1 MVMKTELPGNG
12 VKHVVVLMLENRGF
26 DHIMGWLYDDK
37 VKPAQILGR
46 EGDER
51 PFLGLS
57 SLSKQALADLANPTP
72 SGGALPI
79 NKGARSPKT
88 PAYNTGESFEHIM
101 NQVWT
106 KGLKPEAWFNREARE
121 ALIQK
126 MIQEQ
131 QPTMRGYVLDYNL
144 DVQQH
149 MKISLGKDDL
159 SEVLDTYTPEQV
171 PVLSGLARY
180 YSVSDEWYCSV
191 PSQTNTNRAFS
202 LSGTS
207 RGMVN
212 NSFYDP
218 DTWNPGV
225 KVMRWW
231 EGKSHSDELPV
242 STRCLFEVL
251 EQHNYDWKVY
261 WQDTWPPK
269 ILTLGMEWQYTR
281 TMFPLLQNKKFDKNF
296 KQFDASKPNN
306 DFFEDCRNGRLPAVS
321 WIEPKWGGGVAWN
334 SKMRGVGNDYHPVS
348 DTTVGEDFVMNVYN
362 ALSSHENW
370 KDTLLIITFDENGG
384 TYDHM
389 FPPLARPSKTDAC
402 PLPEP
407 PIVRGDMDEETR
419 TQFGFGFAQ
428 FGVRVPTLLIS
439 PRVPRGTIFRSR
451 EDTPFDHTSMIA
463 TVLRMARIPDDEW
476 MMGDRV
482 AHAPTFEHLLA
493 PGPVADIPDPTDAL
507 KVSGVREAGDALN
520 YNTQYIFEYVG
531 DIWHSQPGPVYLT
544 KSAYGRMYAFSYPTF
559 TADPEA
565 AITFSIAPVGG
576 GDVVTPILNM
586 STVRIKTSERSP
598 LGNSLL
604 TVRAELAGVFYDH
617 DASDPGAQWQ
627 MRLLSSRDRRDEI
640 RVNDL
645 VFFVSQLQPAIWQK
659 LSEQTHPDPM
669 QRLLPWP
676 KDPTYATTRAGEW
689 GLWRI
694 RPKPLVG

>member
-1 MVMKTELPGNG
+1 MVMKTQLPGEG

-26 DHIMGWLYDDK
+26 DHLMGWLYNDEIQ
-37 VKPAQILGR
+37 PRQILGR
-46 EGDER
+46 EDDDR

-57 SLSKQALADLANPTP
+57 SMDPHALAALENPTP
-72 SGGALPI
+72 SRGALPI

-101 NQVWT
+101 NQMWT
-106 KGLKPEAWFNREARE
+106 KGLGSEAWFNREARQ

-126 MIQEQ
+126 MIQEG
-131 QPTMRGYVLDYNL
+131 QPMMRGYVLDYNL
-144 DVQQH
+144 DVQHH

-180 YSVSDEWYCSV
+180 YAVSDEWFCSV

-225 KVMRWW
+225 NLMRLW

-269 ILTLGMEWQYTR
+269 ALTMGKEWQYTR
-281 TMFPLLQNKKFDKNF
+281 TMFPLLQNKKFDRNF
-296 KQFDASKPNN
+296 VQFDASKPGN
-306 DFFEDCRNGRLPAVS
+306 DFFEDCRNGRLPAFS

-348 DTTVGEDFVMNVYN
+348 DLTVGEDFVMNVYA

-389 FPPLARPSKTDAC
+389 VPPAARPSRNDAC
-402 PLPEP
+402 PVPEP

-419 TQFGFGFAQ
+419 TQFGFGFDQ

-439 PRVPRGTIFRSR
+439 PRAPRGTVFRSTG
-451 EDTPFDHTSMIA
+451 DTPFDHTSMIA
-463 TVLRMARIPDDEW
+463 TVLKMAQIPPEDW

-482 AHAPTFEHLLA
+482 ANAPTFEHLLN
-493 PGPVADIPDPTDAL
+493 PGVVDPVPDPTDAL
-507 KVSGVREAGDALN
+507 KIEERRSRGDVLN
-520 YNTQYIFEYVG
+520 YNTPYVFKYVG
-531 DIWHSQPGPVYLT
+531 DIWHAQPGAVYLS
-544 KSAYGRMYAFSYPTF
+544 KSAYGRLYAYSYPTF
-559 TADPEA
+559 TADPEE
-565 AITFSIAPVGG
+565 AINFSLAPVGG
-576 GDVVTPILNM
+576 GDAVTPILNM

-617 DASDPGAQWQ
+617 SASDPGAQWQ

-640 RVNDL
+640 RVGDR
-645 VFFVSQLQPAIWQK
+645 VCFISQLQPAAWQK
-659 LSEQTHPDPM
+659 LSEQTQPDPM

-689 GLWRI
+689 GLWEI
-694 RPKPLVG
+694 MPKLEV

>member
-1 MVMKTELPGNG
+1 MVMKTQLPGQG

-26 DHIMGWLYDDK
+26 DHLMGWLYDDK
-37 VKPAQILGR
+37 VKPTQILGR

-51 PFLGLS
+51 PFMGLS
-57 SLSKQALADLANPTP
+57 SLDKQALADLANPTP
-72 SGGALPI
+72 SGGSLPV
-79 NKGARSPKT
+79 NRGARSPKT

-101 NQVWT
+101 NQMWT

-126 MIQEQ
+126 LVQEG

-180 YSVSDEWYCSV
+180 YAVSDEWYCSV

-269 ILTLGMEWQYTR
+269 VLTLGKEWQYTR

-389 FPPLARPSKTDAC
+389 FPPLAHPSQTDAC

-419 TQFGFGFAQ
+419 TQFGFGFGQ

-439 PRVPRGTIFRSR
+439 PRAPRGTVFRSR

-463 TVLRMARIPDDEW
+463 TVLKMARIPDDHW

-493 PGPVADIPDPTDAL
+493 AGPVADIPDPTDAL
-507 KVSGVREAGDALN
+507 KVGGVRAPGDALN

-531 DIWHSQPGPVYLT
+531 DIWHAQPGPVYLA

-617 DASDPGAQWQ
+617 DAADPGAQWQ

-640 RVNDL
+640 RVDDL
-645 VFFVSQLQPAIWQK
+645 VYFVSQLPPATWQK
-659 LSEQTHPDPM
+659 LSEQTQPDPM

-694 RPKPLVG
+694 RPKPAAD

>member
-1 MVMKTELPGNG
+1 MVMKKQLPGHG

-37 VKPAQILGR
+37 VKPTRILGR

-57 SLSKQALADLANPTP
+57 SLDPQTLAGLANPTP
-72 SGGALPI
+72 SGGTLPI

-121 ALIQK
+121 ALIEK
-126 MIQEQ
+126 MIQEG

-149 MKISLGKDDL
+149 MKVSLGKDDL
-159 SEVLDTYTPEQV
+159 SEVLDTYMPEQV

-180 YSVSDEWYCSV
+180 YAVSDEWYCSV

-225 KVMRWW
+225 KIMRWW

-269 ILTLGMEWQYTR
+269 ALTLGTEWQYTR

-296 KQFDASKPNN
+296 QHFDAAKPNN
-306 DFFEDCRNGRLPAVS
+306 DFFEDCRHGRLPALS

-389 FPPLARPSKTDAC
+389 FPPLAHPSRTDAC

-439 PRVPRGTIFRSR
+439 PRVPRGTVFRSR
-451 EDTPFDHTSMIA
+451 EDVPFDHTSMIA
-463 TVLRMARIPDDEW
+463 TILKMAQIPEDQW
-476 MMGDRV
+476 MLGDRV

-493 PGPVADIPDPTDAL
+493 PGPVAAIPDPTDAL
-507 KVSGVREAGDALN
+507 KVGGFRNPGDALN

-531 DIWHSQPGPVYLT
+531 DIWHAQPGPVYLS
-544 KSAYGRMYAFSYPTF
+544 KSAYGRMYAYSYPTF

-617 DASDPGAQWQ
+617 DATDPGAQWQ

-640 RVNDL
+640 RVDDL
-645 VFFVSQLQPAIWQK
+645 VFFVSQLPPAIWQK
-659 LSEQTHPDPM
+659 LSEQSHPDPM

-694 RPKPLVG
+694 RPKPVLG